1 MKIVAVASVRKEAEF
16 TQPHEEK
23 FALHSTQPYLDG
35 LDSWIFKALQLA
47 TLAVFARVGREEHEG
62 DHECEIDGRGGVHR
76 VHGLPRL

>member
-23 FALHSTQPYLDG
+23 FALLSTQPYLDG
-35 LDSWIFKALQLA
+35 LDLQSFA
-47 TLAVFARVGREEHEG
+47 TFAVFARVGREEHEG